1 MRLYKVLSIL
11 LDYPDR
17 ELVGHL
23 DELAQVIKHLEEV
36 SEEERQTLQDFLKTL
51 GGRPLTDLQSDY
63 VQTFDLTPDNTLHL
77 THHLFDEQDRARGPT
92 LVKLVDY
99 FKRAGLELDRHE
111 LPDHLPLLLEYASI
125 LEDGASAR
133 TFLRETSAAVAVIAE
148 NLEKIASPYAPLL
161 RIVEQHGQRA
171 VVATV
176 ATA

>member
-63 VQTFDLTPDNTLHL
+63 VQTFDLLTPDNTLHL

-171 VVATV
+171 
-176 ATA
+176 